1 MSDYRVTLEAK
12 LLVRFTDPEGAEE
25 AFIHSDWK
33 KTFYTFYDL
42 EDLVRHLSY
51 AFMRTPDDWNSELK
65 CFSKFIEG
73 FDLFLNIGETYSSIY
88 CVDGEPYEITI
99 EQEQELEVD
108 GVDEV

>member
-12 LLVRFTDPEGAEE
+12 LLVKFTNPETAEKI
-25 AFIHSDWK
+25 FIDGDWK
-33 KTFYTFYDL
+33 ETFYTLYDL

-51 AFMRTPDDWNSELK
+51 AFMRTPDEWNSELK
-65 CFSKFIEG
+65 LFVKFIEG
-73 FDLFLNIGETYSSIY
+73 FDLFVLRGETYSSIY

-108 GVDEV
+108 WVDEI